1 LLLPKYIALQQLF
14 STSQVTLFLP
24 SEAAV
29 QQAILDGTLNF
40 TMTQNTTNILT
51 YHLVAG
57 IHPSNAFNATKFV
70 PSFFKSQTYVK
81 QGSSFQ
87 VLGVSLEGSTL
98 QVTNGL
104 VRANVI
110 TPNIHCENGRLIK
123 ALLLGK
129 AHHFH

>member
-1 LLLPKYIALQQLF
+1 MLLPKYIALQQLF

-29 QQAILDGTLNF
+29 QQAISDGSLNF

-57 IHPSNAFNATKFV
+57 IHLSDSFNATKFV
-70 PSFFKSQTYVK
+70 PSFFKNSTYVK

-104 VRANVI
+104 VSANVI
-110 TPNIHCENGRLIK
+110 TPDIHGKNGR
-123 ALLLGK
+123 
-129 AHHFH
+129 